1 MVVASIGRVASGV
14 VATLFVLS
22 SVDSHRQRSDGLT
35 LTFLANEGV
44 MLSSGGKK
52 VLIDALFV
60 KYKTGFATPAD
71 STQTA
76 LAGARAPFDNVDLIL
91 ATHYHGDH
99 FHPQQVAAHLAAN
112 PRATL
117 ATSTQVIDSLRGR
130 LPRGGPIDARI
141 LARTTPPGTRKRE
154 IINGIPVEF
163 IGISHGSGPA
173 NHLRIEHLVYI
184 VELGGKRVMHVGD
197 AILSDDNLRA
207 FRLDTARIDIALVP
221 TWVATGRSSRAAI
234 ERWVKP
240 KQVVAFH
247 VGEGEGDQAA
257 REVRSAIPNAITLTR
272 ERQTHRW

>member
-1 MVVASIGRVASGV
+1 MRLVPIGRRIGCLLAALALLPSIGLG
-14 VATLFVLS
+14 
-22 SVDSHRQRSDGLT
+22 QRTDGLT

-71 STQTA
+71 STQAA
-76 LAGARAPFDNVDLIL
+76 LAAARAPFDNVDLIL

-117 ATSTQVIDSLRGR
+117 ATSAQVIDSLRGR

-141 LARTTPPGTRKRE
+141 LARTTPPGTRRRE
-154 IINGIPVEF
+154 VINGIPVEF
-163 IGISHGSGPA
+163 IGISHGTGPR
-173 NHLRIEHLVYI
+173 NHLQIEHLAYI
-184 VELGGKRVMHVGD
+184 VELGGKRVLHVGD
-197 AILSDDNLRA
+197 AILSEDNLRA
-207 FRLDTARIDIALVP
+207 FRLDTARIDVALVP
-221 TWVATGRSSRAAI
+221 TWVATGKSSREAI

-247 VGEGEGDQAA
+247 VGEGEGEQAT
-257 REVRSAIPNAITLTR
+257 RDVRSANPSAITLTR
-272 ERQTHRW
+272 ERETHRW